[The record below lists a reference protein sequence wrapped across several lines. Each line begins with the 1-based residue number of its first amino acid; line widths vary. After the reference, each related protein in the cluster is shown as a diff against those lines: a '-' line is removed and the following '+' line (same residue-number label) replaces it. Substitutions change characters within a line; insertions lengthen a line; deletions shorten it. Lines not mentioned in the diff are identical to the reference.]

1 MIKTFLHSVIGDN
14 TKENREHLEKIGAK
28 LAEGMSIDY
37 KYLYVYVA
45 FSGEYCYYSH
55 NDRQPPRHVIN
66 CIGNPQLFQA
76 VSAMRNDSD
85 YLQWFT
91 NDKCDEWLLC
101 KKENYQD
108 FVKLNVHVN
117 FYKATLSELEAH
129 FQRV

>member
-14 TKENREHLEKIGAK
+14 TIENREHLEKIGK
-28 LAEGMSIDY
+28 LCIDKECLDPY
-37 KYLYVYVA
+37 ILSSEMV
-45 FSGEYCYYSH
+45 YYSI
-55 NDRQPPRHVIN
+55 P
-66 CIGNPQLFQA
+66 IGSIAFDYDIFVDCRNNPQLFQA
-76 VSAMRNDSD
+76 VSAMRDNSD
-85 YLQWFT
+85 YMQWFT

>member
-1 MIKTFLHSVIGDN
+1 MSFLHSVIGDN
-14 TKENREHLEKIGAK
+14 TKENREYLEKLGIKGYS
-28 LAEGMSIDY
+28 GY
-37 KYLYVYVA
+37 KQFIIVHDGRY
-45 FSGEYCYYSH
+45 FGTDEYMKVPYPCVGCL
-55 NDRQPPRHVIN
+55 D
-66 CIGNPQLFQA
+66 NPQLFQA
-76 VSAMRNDSD
+76 VSAMRDDSD
-85 YLQWFT
+85 YMQWFT